1 MVSTYVT
8 EEQSRKLRWVAE
20 QLETQGLRQESH
32 VLQAVLDEM
41 SGQSASV
48 SSAEAAEI
56 LSVTQQTIRNWVR
69 AGILAGGR
77 DATGHFYVFREA
89 LASAVRMRHAV
100 NTNPSSGPVIQ
111 HQTLSLDSAGIG
123 VHAVDPDG
131 IGAVIS
137 RRHANV
143 FAGSRRILHP

>member
-20 QLETQGLRQESH
+20 QLETQGLRRESQ
-32 VLQAVLDEM
+32 VLQAVLAEM

-89 LASAVRMRHAV
+89 LASAIRMRQVLPDITEDAITDEEIDAEIAAV
-100 NTNPSSGPVIQ
+100 RAERRARPSG
-111 HQTLSLDSAGIG
+111 T
-123 VHAVDPDG
+123 
-131 IGAVIS
+131 
-137 RRHANV
+137 R
-143 FAGSRRILHP
+143 